1 MATQSYARAGILSH
15 ALKMVKYKLFFF
27 FSLFHF
33 GSNFLKKNGPQLQT
47 VKNVLILMKVL
58 KLCLFEL
65 VKYMIIIIRLIQNV

>member
-1 MATQSYARAGILSH
+1 MATQSYARARILSH
-15 ALKMVKYKLFFF
+15 ALKMVKYKLFF